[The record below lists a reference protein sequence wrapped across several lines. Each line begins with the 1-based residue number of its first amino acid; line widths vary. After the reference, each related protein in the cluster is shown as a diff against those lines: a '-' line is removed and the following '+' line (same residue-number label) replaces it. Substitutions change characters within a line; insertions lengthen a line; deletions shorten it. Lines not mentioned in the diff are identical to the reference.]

1 VADERTALVLAG
13 GGARGAY
20 EAGAL
25 SLLLPE
31 LERRGQR
38 PAVYVGTSVG
48 AINAAVLASTAHLP
62 ATDAAGRLVELWEQL
77 EKGDVIRPILRRQ
90 GPLAALR
97 FAGELLSLPGAR
109 LDAILDPA
117 PLHASL
123 DRWIDWR
130 ALHRNVASGLVD
142 SVAVVC
148 TSARTGRSVVFVE
161 EAAERVFNRSH
172 AVAYVAARVER
183 EHVLASAAIP
193 MLFPPIRI
201 STPERARGWYFDGG
215 TRLNAP
221 IKPALDLGADRLVVI
236 ASDSIAGPTM
246 ELDPD
251 DDAEAPPD
259 LADGVHHL
267 IEGALVDPLIEDM
280 RTLGNVNSF
289 FAEGD
294 QTGPRLYRSVRG
306 KAPYRRVPYVFVGPE
321 SRGAVGRLAASVFA
335 ERHGG
340 LRGAL
345 RSPDFQLIARLIGR
359 ESATSGELLSLL
371 FFDSAFTRALIELG
385 REDAERWL
393 GDMHDGG
400 DGPWQVGPLANFV
413 MPRQWTAG

>member
-1 VADERTALVLAG
+1 VASERTALVLAG

-31 LERRGQR
+31 LDRRGQR
-38 PAVYVGTSVG
+38 PTLYAGTSVG
-48 AINAAVLASTAHLP
+48 AINATVLAATQHLP
-62 ATDAAGRLVELWEQL
+62 AEEAGARLVAMWEQL
-77 EKGDVIRPILRRQ
+77 DKSQVIRPILRRQ

-97 FAGELLSLPGAR
+97 FAGELMSIPGVRLPSV
-109 LDAILDPA
+109 LDPT
-117 PLHASL
+117 PLHTSL
-123 DRWIDWR
+123 DRWIDWE
-130 ALHRNVASGLVD
+130 ALHRNVEDGLVD
-142 SVAVVC
+142 TVAAVC

-161 EAAERVFNRSH
+161 EAEERVFNRSH
-172 AVAYVAARVER
+172 AVAYVAARVEK

-193 MLFPPIRI
+193 LLFPPIYVE
-201 STPERARGWYFDGG
+201 SPARARGWYFDGG

-246 ELDPD
+246 ELAED
-251 DDAEAPPD
+251 DDAGPPD
-259 LADGVHHL
+259 IGDGVLHL
-267 IEGALVDPLIEDM
+267 LEGALVDPLIEDM
-280 RTLGNVNSF
+280 RTLGNVNAF

-321 SRGAVGRLAASVFA
+321 KRGAVGRLASEVFA
-335 ERHGG
+335 ARYGG
-340 LRGAL
+340 VRGAL
-345 RSPDFQLIARLIGR
+345 RAPDFQLITRLIGG
-359 ESATSGELLSLL
+359 ESATHGELLSLL
-371 FFDSAFTRALIELG
+371 FFDSAFTEELIRLG
-385 REDAERWL
+385 QEDARSWL
-393 GDMHDGG
+393 ADMHDGG
-400 DGPWQVGPLANFV
+400 EGPWQIGPLANFV

>member
-1 VADERTALVLAG
+1 MSTALVLAG

-38 PAVYVGTSVG
+38 PTVYVGTSVG
-48 AINAAVLASTAHLP
+48 AINAAVLASTAHL
-62 ATDAAGRLVELWEQL
+62 AASDAADRLVELWGQL
-77 EKGDVIRPILRRQ
+77 SKGDVIRPILRRA

-97 FAGELLSLPGAR
+97 FAGELLSVPGVR
-109 LDAILDPA
+109 LDAVLDPA

-123 DRWIDWR
+123 DRWIDWE
-130 ALHRNVASGLVD
+130 AVHRNVHSGVVE
-142 SVAVVC
+142 SVATVC

-161 EAAERVFNRSH
+161 EAVERVFNRSH

-193 MLFPPIRI
+193 VLFPPIKV
-201 STPERARGWYFDGG
+201 SSPARARGWYFDGG

-246 ELDPD
+246 DLEPG

-259 LADGVHHL
+259 LADGVLHL

-280 RTLGNVNSF
+280 RTLGNVNAF

-306 KAPYRRVPYVFVGPE
+306 KAPYRRVPYVFVGPS
-321 SRGAVGRLAASVFA
+321 SRGEVGRLAASVFA
-335 ERHGG
+335 SRYGSG
-340 LRGAL
+340 LRGVL
-345 RSPDFQLIARLIGR
+345 RAPDFQLITRLIGGG
-359 ESATSGELLSLL
+359 SATSGELLSLL
-371 FFDSAFTRALIELG
+371 FFDSSFTSELIALG
-385 REDAERWL
+385 RADAARWL
-393 GDMHDGG
+393 ADMHDGG
-400 DGPWQVGPLANFV
+400 EGPWQIGPLANFV

>member
-1 VADERTALVLAG
+1 VDGERVALVLAG

-38 PAVYVGTSVG
+38 PTVYAGTSVG
-48 AINAAVLASTAHLP
+48 AINAVVLAAAQHLP
-62 ATDAAGRLVELWEQL
+62 ASEAAGALISLWETL
-77 EKGDVIRPILRRQ
+77 DKSEVIRPILRRQ

-97 FAGELLSLPGAR
+97 FAGELMSIPGVRLPSV
-109 LDAILDPA
+109 LDPA
-117 PLHASL
+117 PLHTNL
-123 DRWIDWR
+123 DRWVDWD
-130 ALHRNVASGLVD
+130 ALHRNVRDGSLD

-161 EAAERVFNRSH
+161 EAEERVFNRSH
-172 AVAYVAARVER
+172 AVAYVAASVEK

-193 MLFPPIRI
+193 LLFPPIMVE
-201 STPERARGWYFDGG
+201 SPARARGWYFDGG

-246 ELDPD
+246 ELDAD
-251 DDAEAPPD
+251 DDGAPPD
-259 LADGVHHL
+259 FGDGVLHL
-267 IEGALVDPLIEDM
+267 LEGALVDPLIEDM
-280 RTLGNVNSF
+280 RTLGNVNAF

-321 SRGAVGRLAASVFA
+321 KRGAVGRLAADVFA
-335 ERHGG
+335 STYGG
-340 LRGAL
+340 LRGL
-345 RSPDFQLIARLIGR
+345 RAPDFQLIKRLIGG
-359 ESATSGELLSLL
+359 ESATHGELLSLL
-371 FFDSAFTRALIELG
+371 FFDSAFTRELIRLG
-385 REDAERWL
+385 REDAERWMS
-393 GDMHDGG
+393 DMHDGG
-400 DGPWQVGPLANFV
+400 EGPWQIGPLASFV

>member
-1 VADERTALVLAG
+1 LADERTAIVLAG

-38 PAVYVGTSVG
+38 PTVFVGTSVG
-48 AINAAVLASTAHLP
+48 AINAAVLAATRHLS
-62 ATDAAGRLVELWEQL
+62 AEESADGLVALWGQL
-77 EKGDVIRPILRRQ
+77 DKSQVIRPILRRQ
-90 GPLAALR
+90 GPLAALQ
-97 FAGELLSLPGAR
+97 FAGELLSIPGVRLPSV
-109 LDAILDPA
+109 LDPT

-123 DRWIDWR
+123 DRWIDWD
-130 ALHRNVASGLVD
+130 ALHRNVSDGLVE
-142 SVAVVC
+142 SVAAVC

-161 EAAERVFNRSH
+161 EREERVFNRSH
-172 AVAYVAARVER
+172 AVAYVAARVEK

-193 MLFPPIRI
+193 VLFPPIEVH
-201 STPERARGWYFDGG
+201 SPERARGWYFDGG

-246 ELDPD
+246 ELTSD
-251 DDAEAPPD
+251 DDDGGPPD
-259 LADGVHHL
+259 IAAGVLHL
-267 IEGALVDPLIEDM
+267 LEGALVDGLIEDM
-280 RTLGNVNSF
+280 RTLGNVNAF

-306 KAPYRRVPYVFVGPE
+306 KAPYKRVPYVFVGPE
-321 SRGAVGRLAASVFA
+321 SRGAVGRLAAEVFA
-335 ERHGG
+335 DRYGG
-340 LRGAL
+340 LRAL
-345 RSPDFQLIARLIGR
+345 LSPDFQLITRLIGG

-371 FFDSAFTRALIELG
+371 FFDAAFTHKLIEMG
-385 REDAERWL
+385 RGDARRWL
-393 GDMHDGG
+393 ADMHDGG
-400 DGPWQVGPLANFV
+400 EGPWQIGPLANFV

>member
-1 VADERTALVLAG
+1 MDGERTALVLAG

-38 PAVYVGTSVG
+38 PTVYAGTSVG
-48 AINAAVLASTAHLP
+48 AINAVMLASMAHLP
-62 ATDAAGRLVELWEQL
+62 APEAAGRLVTLWEQL
-77 EKGDVIRPILRRQ
+77 SKGDVIRPILRRQ

-97 FAGELLSLPGAR
+97 FAGELMSVPGVR
-109 LDAILDPA
+109 LASVLDPT

-123 DRWIDWR
+123 DRWIDWD
-130 ALHRNVASGLVD
+130 ALHRNVSSGIVE
-142 SVAVVC
+142 SVATVC

-161 EAAERVFNRSH
+161 EAEERVFNRSH

-193 MLFPPIRI
+193 VLFPPIKV
-201 STPERARGWYFDGG
+201 SSPSRARGWYFDGG

-246 ELDPD
+246 ELDS
-251 DDAEAPPD
+251 DADGEAPPD
-259 LADGVHHL
+259 LADGVLHL

-280 RTLGNVNSF
+280 RTLGNVNAF
-289 FAEGD
+289 FAEGE

-306 KAPYRRVPYVFVGPE
+306 KAPYRRVPYVFVGPAA
-321 SRGAVGRLAASVFA
+321 RGAVGRLAASVFA
-335 ERHGG
+335 ERYGG
-340 LRGAL
+340 LRGL
-345 RSPDFQLIARLIGR
+345 RSPDFGLITRLIGGG
-359 ESATSGELLSLL
+359 SATSGELLSLL
-371 FFDSAFTRALIELG
+371 FFDPAFTGALIALG
-385 REDAERWL
+385 REDASLWL
-393 GDMHDGG
+393 ADMHDGG
-400 DGPWQVGPLANFV
+400 EGPWQIGPLANFV

>member
-1 VADERTALVLAG
+1 LSTALVLAG

-25 SLLLPE
+25 SVLLPE
-31 LERRGQR
+31 LEARGQR
-38 PAVYVGTSVG
+38 PTLYAGTSVG
-48 AINAAVLASTAHLP
+48 AINVAVLAASAHLP
-62 ATDAAGRLVELWEQL
+62 AAEAAGRLVSLWEGL
-77 EKGDVIRPILRRQ
+77 DKAEVMRPILRRQ

-97 FAGELLSLPGAR
+97 YAGELVGVPGVRLPSV
-109 LDAILDPA
+109 LDPT

-123 DRWIDWR
+123 DRWIDWD
-130 ALHRNVASGLVD
+130 ALHRNVQAGTVESL
-142 SVAVVC
+142 AAVC

-161 EAAERVFNRSH
+161 EASERVFNRSH
-172 AVAYVAARVER
+172 AIAYVAGRVDK

-193 MLFPPIRI
+193 LLFPPILVE
-201 STPERARGWYFDGG
+201 SPSRARGWYFDGG

-221 IKPALDLGADRLVVI
+221 IKPALDLGAERLVVI

-246 ELDPD
+246 ELAED
-251 DDAEAPPD
+251 DDGSEPPD
-259 LADGVHHL
+259 FGDGVLHL

-280 RTLGNVNSF
+280 RTLGNVNAF

-321 SRGAVGRLAASVFA
+321 KRGAVGRLAAEVFA
-335 ERHGG
+335 RSHGG
-340 LRGAL
+340 VRGTL
-345 RSPDFQLIARLIGR
+345 RSPDFKLITRLIGG
-359 ESATSGELLSLL
+359 ESATHGELLSLL
-371 FFDSAFTRALIELG
+371 FFDSAFTSELIALG
-385 REDAERWL
+385 RADASRWL
-393 GDMHDGG
+393 GEMHDGG
-400 DGPWQVGPLANFV
+400 EGPWQIGPLASFV